1 MRETNE
7 RGRRH
12 EIRKISI
19 DVGHVA
25 PIAIRRRT
33 LTSFATRQFDVHRP
47 KENHQLLFYITILC
61 THHPPFNP
69 VHLFF
74 PFDCFSS
81 KRCSHLLPSRTH
93 PPMHAHSSQKPSSK
107 ATGDTKRREGSRRG
121 IERNCPPW
129 KHRRNS
135 PLVP

>member
-33 LTSFATRQFDVHRP
+33 LTSFATRQFDVHGP
-47 KENHQLLFYITILC
+47 KEKHQLLFYITILC

-121 IERNCPPW
+121 IERNW
-129 KHRRNS
+129 KHRRRNS

>member
-33 LTSFATRQFDVHRP
+33 LTSFATRQFDVHGP
-47 KENHQLLFYITILC
+47 KENHQLLFYHHHILY
-61 THHPPFNP
+61 PPFNP
-69 VHLFF
+69 VHLF

-121 IERNCPPW
+121 IERNCLPW
-129 KHRRNS
+129 KHRRRNS
-135 PLVP
+135 SLVP